1 MEETNGVRVKNEE
14 QDRRINWLE
23 NHWSTFNTEIGEVK
37 TDLATVKT
45 DVSWLKKY
53 FWIVATASI
62 GGLVAGIINILINR

>member
-23 NHWSTFNTEIGEVK
+23 NHWSTFNTEMGEVK